1 MNQSIRKDFQ
11 IINQWINPN
20 SQVLDLGCADGSLL
34 SYLQQEKQVQGYGLE
49 RDASN
54 IAKCI
59 DNDINVIQLNLND
72 GLPSFDDQSFDY
84 VTLSLTL
91 QSIRHATTLID
102 EMLRVGDEGIVSFPN
117 FGYWGIRAQLALGG
131 KMPVSKDLPYEWH
144 NTPNIRLC
152 TVNDFEKFCTER
164 GINILESRVLDN
176 QYRSGI
182 AQKLLP
188 NLFGNIAMYRISKQ
202 G

>member
-11 IINQWINPN
+11 IINQWIKPN
-20 SQVLDLGCADGSLL
+20 SQILDLGCADGSLL
-34 SYLQQEKQVQGYGLE
+34 NYLQQEKQVQGYGLE
-49 RDASN
+49 RDAKN

-102 EMLRVGDEGIVSFPN
+102 EMLRVGNEGIVSFPN
-117 FGYWGIRAQLALGG
+117 FGYWSIRAQLVLGG

-152 TVNDFEKFCTER
+152 TVNDFEKFCSER
-164 GINILESRVLDN
+164 GIHILESRVLDN

-182 AQKLLP
+182 AQKILP
-188 NLFGNIAMYRISKQ
+188 NLFGSIAMYRISKQ
-202 G
+202 S